1 MARKRK
7 RRTRNDPIAPNEDD
21 TSTNSNST
29 EASITEEIETETIL
43 TEKDNEIIRIRTE
56 LERLKSRYALLR
68 DELRNRRIVPRGK
81 GKNTLKLSDMVAT
94 KPQNLVNYA
103 CVSKLIT
110 NNFFRSNKFMDDG
123 WEQWSTVDQTL
134 CSRVCSVI
142 AYSEHIKTEEDK
154 RRYWSEDLVPMV
166 NKKMSCLKGNMTQKL
181 KKVYMGKRIKLNDF
195 FYDKH

>member
-1 MARKRK
+1 MAGKRT
-7 RRTRNDPIAPNEDD
+7 RSSRNDPITTNEDD
-21 TSTNSNST
+21 TSSNST
-29 EASITEEIETETIL
+29 EASITEEIATETRL
-43 TEKDNEIIRIRTE
+43 TEKDNEIIQMRAEI
-56 LERLKSRYALLR
+56 ERWKSKCASLC
-68 DELRNRRIVPRGK
+68 DQLRNKRIVPRGK
-81 GKNTLKLSDMVAT
+81 GKNTLKLSDMVTT